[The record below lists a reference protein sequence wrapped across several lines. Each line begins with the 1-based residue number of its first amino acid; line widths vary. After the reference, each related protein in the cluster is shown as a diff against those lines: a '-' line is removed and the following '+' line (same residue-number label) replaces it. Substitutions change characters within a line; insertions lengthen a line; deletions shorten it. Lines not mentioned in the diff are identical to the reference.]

1 MIVLVKW
8 HEHDRTY
15 TIGIQAFLKKL
26 GADVDDA
33 KIQET
38 VKKLLEQEEMERG
51 ESEPE
56 RKV

>member
-15 TIGIQAFLKKL
+15 TIGLHAFLKKL
-26 GADVDDA
+26 DVDVDDA

-38 VKKLLEQEEMERG
+38 VKKLLEQEDMKRG
-51 ESEPE
+51 ES
-56 RKV
+56 